1 VPAYEQKINLKE
13 TGVMIPSDI
22 GVTGGLDVT
31 PSLQPD
37 GQVNPAAA
45 HLWVI
50 SYVTTIGFILYLS
63 RGMG

>member
-1 VPAYEQKINLKE
+1 
-13 TGVMIPSDI
+13 MIPSDI